1 MKKIFILIF
10 ALIACL
16 SVYGNRVAFSQPRGI
31 NPGNVFPIFA
41 VPISDIDSFKRP
53 YFLARPCTLAI
64 CPGVTTGGFIIGIN
78 NLIND
83 QADCLQEIAQRIN
96 PLSEKCQISPR
107 QNNITTNTQRS
118 SSNATVLNKSN
129 TLPKGSFGGKTVK
142 LNKFFTLSLTG
153 MDPKIR
159 KMLNSSEVQV
169 SRAMR
174 GKKRTRLVYYLTIR

>member
-1 MKKIFILIF
+1 MKKILILIF
-10 ALIACL
+10 ALIAYL
-16 SVYGNRVAFSQPRGI
+16 SVYGSRVVFSQPGGI
-31 NPGNVFPIFA
+31 NPGNIFPSLV
-41 VPISDIDSFKRP
+41 VPINHFNAPRFP
-53 YFLARPCTLAI
+53 YFVVRPCIPAV
-64 CPGVTTGGFIIGIN
+64 CPGVTTGRTT
-78 NLIND
+78 LV
-83 QADCLQEIAQRIN
+83 EIRN
-96 PLSEKCQISPR
+96 PTKCQIEVASGKRPLSKECELT
-107 QNNITTNTQRS
+107 NNLNSITTNTQRS
-118 SSNATVLNKSN
+118 LSNATVLNKSN